1 MIVIYVWLQPKYPQP
16 MNKLNKQQSSSKI
29 IEGMEALRQ
38 IATTSL
44 FLENEQNNAEN
55 NRIVPTIKEPDKGK
69 RFRGNANIHFT
80 LSNAKFD
87 FFLTV
92 EFPLEMRKL
101 NDPNIEICSISDD
114 DEFALELTTKQKK
127 SEPSNSLQ
135 IDLGQPSMSLEAR
148 ATSSTAFANT
158 EAQDTSIQ
166 LQQQRPSKLL
176 RSRAPVNQSKP
187 KDDDLVL
194 IETSLMILDDS
205 PLHSHGINQP
215 STSLRANLP
224 ITTNS
229 SFTSRNIA
237 VPSTS
242 SGLLNL
248 NHQYPSYFPSTS
260 SILQPS
266 TSKFARESAPVVQDG
281 SATLLMV
288 QPAIGSASSTSTT
301 TEPELVLSPAKLGQW
316 IDLNIDCKCFSE
328 IYQINTFLT
337 YALSIACA

>member
-1 MIVIYVWLQPKYPQP
+1 MNSTDILRQCRMIVIYVWSQPKYPQP
-16 MNKLNKQQSSSKI
+16 TNKLNKQQSSSKI

-69 RFRGNANIHFT
+69 RIRSNANINFT
-80 LSNAKFD
+80 FKEDLFA
-87 FFLTV
+87 FFLAT
-92 EFPLEMRKL
+92 EFPLEMRNL
-101 NDPNIEICSISDD
+101 NDPTIEICSISDD
-114 DEFALELTTKQKK
+114 GEFALELTTKQMK
-127 SEPSNSLQ
+127 SEPSNSLH
-135 IDLGQPSMSLEAR
+135 IDLGQSSISPEAR

-158 EAQDTSIQ
+158 EAQDTSFQ

-205 PLHSHGINQP
+205 PLHSSGINQP
-215 STSLRANLP
+215 STSSRANLP

-229 SFTSRNIA
+229 SFMSSNVA

-242 SGLLNL
+242 SGLLNI
-248 NHQYPSYFPSTS
+248 QYPSYFPSTS

-281 SATLLMV
+281 SAILLMV
-288 QPAIGSASSTSTT
+288 QPAIGSAGSTSNT
-301 TEPELVLSPAKLGQW
+301 TEPELVLSPAKLGQ
-316 IDLNIDCKCFSE
+316 
-328 IYQINTFLT
+328 
-337 YALSIACA
+337 